1 MGDVTGISLRGV
13 KIEQTA
19 ALPDGRRARVV
30 VGVPEDPYIPRS
42 EVETVTL
49 DLLVDEEVAAT
60 VTTLLDP
67 DQESEARALAR
78 DVVAR
83 LESGEIEPTAGA
95 IEPLANR
102 LRERP

>member
-1 MGDVTGISLRGV
+1 M
-13 KIEQTA
+13 
-19 ALPDGRRARVV
+19 